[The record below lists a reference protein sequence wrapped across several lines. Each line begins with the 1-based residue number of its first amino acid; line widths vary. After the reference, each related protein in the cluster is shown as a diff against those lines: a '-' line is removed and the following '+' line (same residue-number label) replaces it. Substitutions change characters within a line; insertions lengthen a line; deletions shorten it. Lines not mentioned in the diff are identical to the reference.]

1 MDRNETFTEILER
14 LKKSA
19 HGTAELVEL
28 TEFLRGLKKEKRPF
42 LQSRFIE
49 AAISWDLNRSRGI
62 WETDEEANKNI
73 YWFLQGSI
81 IESSHVLGPSGRSA
95 DLNWMVL
102 SPDCDCARAEY
113 INLGRLRQLSDSE
126 ADQNILSLASS
137 LKSHRYFPVPPH
149 GDVQA
154 WSVVELDIPFYMER
168 ENRAFCKTNYWL
180 SKDAWH
186 ILNAV
191 LQSKH
196 TRATNMSESERLRT
210 SIQGIE

>member
-1 MDRNETFTEILER
+1 MDRNETFAEILER

-28 TEFLRGLKKEKRPF
+28 TEFLSGLKKEKRPF

-49 AAISWDLNRSRGI
+49 AAISWDLNRSREV

-73 YWFLQGSI
+73 
-81 IESSHVLGPSGRSA
+81 
-95 DLNWMVL
+95 
-102 SPDCDCARAEY
+102 
-113 INLGRLRQLSDSE
+113 
-126 ADQNILSLASS
+126 
-137 LKSHRYFPVPPH
+137 
-149 GDVQA
+149 
-154 WSVVELDIPFYMER
+154 
-168 ENRAFCKTNYWL
+168 YWL

-196 TRATNMSESERLRT
+196 TRATNMTESERLRT

>member
-1 MDRNETFTEILER
+1 MDRNEIFAEILGR

-19 HGTAELVEL
+19 HGTSELFEL
-28 TEFLRGLKKEKRPF
+28 TEFLRGLKQDKRPF

-49 AAISWDLNRSRGI
+49 AAIPWDLNKSRGA
-62 WETDEEANKNI
+62 WETDEEANRNV

-126 ADQNILSLASS
+126 ADQNILGLASS

-168 ENRAFCKTNYWL
+168 ENSAFCKTNFWL

-196 TRATNMSESERLRT
+196 TRAINMTESERLRT
-210 SIQGIE
+210 SIQEVE